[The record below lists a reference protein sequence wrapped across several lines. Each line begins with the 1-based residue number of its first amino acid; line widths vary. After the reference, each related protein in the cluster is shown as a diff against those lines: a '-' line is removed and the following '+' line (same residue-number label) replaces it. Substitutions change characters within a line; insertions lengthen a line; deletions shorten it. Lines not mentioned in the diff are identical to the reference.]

1 MLKILQIVDQLILSQ
16 TGKHLNSIEKAIIEG
31 TWQGKTYTKIAD
43 KYQYSESRVRDI
55 GYQLWRILSKKLGE
69 DINKLNFR
77 STMERLELM
86 LPENTHLFVNKNNI
100 FSSYIQSLINENEE
114 TFTLGYSRYLN
125 LKQAP
130 QIVNCHGRENEL
142 SIMVK
147 CLKKYQQ
154 MVVFIL
160 GSAGIGKSTLV
171 RSFIDLQALPVDVII
186 WKNLQLFDSFDSVI
200 YEILTDTKNLYN
212 HSGPNNH
219 VFERLLDLLIAK
231 RCLFILDNL
240 EEIFQ
245 PQKLIGQYKSE
256 YQGYQRF
263 LKIITEVKHQ
273 SQFIL
278 ISQKKCPEM
287 QCFQPNLYPIRCL
300 ELTGVKDTK
309 ILENLQLK
317 NKNFFPDLINLYE
330 GNPRYLQDIAILIRD
345 IFDGD
350 VGKFLAENSLI
361 ITENMASH
369 FQQLFSQLSS
379 TEQQIV
385 LALTKN
391 SQPCSKGE
399 LIQYLNVAS
408 IELTKGLHSLQRRY
422 LVNTI
427 SGEQTLFQLSTVFQ
441 EYLKGFIYILPE
453 YLI

>member
-1 MLKILQIVDQLILSQ
+1 MLKVFQVIDQLILSQ

-31 TWQGKTYTKIAD
+31 TWQGKTYTKIANQ
-43 KYQYSESRVRDI
+43 YRYSESRVRDI
-55 GYQLWRILSKKLGE
+55 GYRLWRILSEELGE
-69 DINKLNFR
+69 NINKLNFR
-77 STMERLELM
+77 LTIERLELI
-86 LPENTHLFVNKNNI
+86 LPEDSNKFVNNNCI
-100 FSSYIQSLINENEE
+100 YCSGFQPLINESIEA
-114 TFTLGYSRYLN
+114 FTIQYCQYLN

-130 QIVNCHGRENEL
+130 QIVNCYSRENEL
-142 SIMVK
+142 SIIAK
-147 CLKKYQQ
+147 YLKKYQQ
-154 MVVFIL
+154 MVVFVL
-160 GSAGIGKSTLV
+160 GNAGIGKSTLV
-171 RSFIDLQALPVDVII
+171 RYLIDLQAIPVDVII

-200 YEILTDTKNLYN
+200 HEILTDTKNFYN

-219 VFERLLDLLIAK
+219 IFEQLLDLLIAK

-240 EEIFQ
+240 EEIFLL
-245 PQKLIGQYKSE
+245 QKLTGQYKLE

-263 LKIITEVKHQ
+263 LRMITEVKHQ

-300 ELTGVKDTK
+300 ELAGVKDTK
-309 ILENLQLK
+309 ILATLQLK
-317 NKNFFPDLINLYE
+317 NEKFFPDLINLYE

-361 ITENMASH
+361 ITENMACH
-369 FQQLFSQLSS
+369 FQQLFSQISPI
-379 TEQQIV
+379 EQQIV

-391 SQPCSKGE
+391 SQPCSRDE
-399 LIQYLNVAS
+399 LLQYLNISS

-422 LVNTI
+422 LVNKIT
-427 SGEQTLFQLSTVFQ
+427 GDQTLFQLSTVFQ
-441 EYLKGFIYILPE
+441 EYLKSFI
-453 YLI
+453 

>member
-1 MLKILQIVDQLILSQ
+1 MLKILQVIDQLILSQ
-16 TGKHLNSIEKAIIEG
+16 TGKHLNRIEQAIIEG
-31 TWQGKTYTKIAD
+31 AWQGKTYTKIASQY
-43 KYQYSESRVRDI
+43 KYSESRVRDI
-55 GYQLWRILSKKLGE
+55 GYQLWRILSEKLGE

-77 STMERLELM
+77 PTIERLGLI
-86 LPENTHLFVNKNNI
+86 LPVNSNQFSDNNFI
-100 FSSYIQSLINENEE
+100 SSSYIQPSIDDNEE
-114 TFTLGYSRYLN
+114 ELTMEHSQYLN

-130 QIVNCHGRENEL
+130 QIINCYGRENEL
-142 SIMVK
+142 SIIAK
-147 CLKKYQQ
+147 CLKNYQQ
-154 MVVFIL
+154 MVVFVL
-160 GSAGIGKSTLV
+160 GNAGIGKSTLV
-171 RSFIDLQALPVDVII
+171 RYFIDMQFLPVDVII
-186 WKNLQLFDSFDSVI
+186 WKNFQLFDSFDSVI
-200 YEILTDTKNLYN
+200 HEILTDTKNLYN
-212 HSGPNNH
+212 HAGPNNH
-219 VFERLLDLLIAK
+219 VFDQLLDLLIRK

-245 PQKLIGQYKSE
+245 PQNLIGQHKSE

-263 LKIITEVKHQ
+263 LKMITEVKHQ

-300 ELTGVKDTK
+300 ELTGMKDTQ
-309 ILENLQLK
+309 ILEDLQLK

-350 VGKFLAENSLI
+350 VGKILAENSLI
-361 ITENMASH
+361 ITENMACH
-369 FQQLFSQLSS
+369 FQQLFSQLSP

-391 SQPCSKGE
+391 GQPCSKDE
-399 LIQYLNVAS
+399 LIQHLNMSS
-408 IELTKGLHSLQRRY
+408 IELSKGLHSLQRRY

-427 SGEQTLFQLSTVFQ
+427 PGDQTLFQLSVVLQ
-441 EYLKGFIYILPE
+441 EYLKSFI
-453 YLI
+453 

>member
-1 MLKILQIVDQLILSQ
+1 MLKVFQVIDQLILSQ

-31 TWQGKTYTKIAD
+31 TWQGKTYTKIANQ
-43 KYQYSESRVRDI
+43 YRYSESRVRDI
-55 GYQLWRILSKKLGE
+55 GYRLWRILSEELGE
-69 DINKLNFR
+69 NINKLNFR
-77 STMERLELM
+77 LTIERLELI
-86 LPENTHLFVNKNNI
+86 LPEDSNKFVNNNCI
-100 FSSYIQSLINENEE
+100 YCSGFQPLINESIEA
-114 TFTLGYSRYLN
+114 FTIQYCQYLN

-130 QIVNCHGRENEL
+130 QIVNCYSRENEL
-142 SIMVK
+142 SIIAK
-147 CLKKYQQ
+147 YLKKYQQ
-154 MVVFIL
+154 MVVFVL
-160 GSAGIGKSTLV
+160 GNAGIGKSTLV
-171 RSFIDLQALPVDVII
+171 RYLIDLQAIPVDVII

-200 YEILTDTKNLYN
+200 HEILTDTKNFYN

-219 VFERLLDLLIAK
+219 IFEQLLDLLIAK

-240 EEIFQ
+240 EEIFLL
-245 PQKLIGQYKSE
+245 QKLTGQYKLE

-263 LKIITEVKHQ
+263 LRMITEVKHQ

-300 ELTGVKDTK
+300 ELAGMKDTK
-309 ILENLQLK
+309 ILANLQLK
-317 NKNFFPDLINLYE
+317 NEKFFPDLINLYE

-361 ITENMASH
+361 ITENMACH

-379 TEQQIV
+379 TEQQIL
-385 LALTKN
+385 LAFTQN
-391 SQPCSKGE
+391 GQPCSKDK
-399 LIQYLNVAS
+399 LIQYLNISS

-422 LVNTI
+422 LVNKIT
-427 SGEQTLFQLSTVFQ
+427 GDQTLFQLSTVFQ
-441 EYLKGFIYILPE
+441 EYLKSFI
-453 YLI
+453 